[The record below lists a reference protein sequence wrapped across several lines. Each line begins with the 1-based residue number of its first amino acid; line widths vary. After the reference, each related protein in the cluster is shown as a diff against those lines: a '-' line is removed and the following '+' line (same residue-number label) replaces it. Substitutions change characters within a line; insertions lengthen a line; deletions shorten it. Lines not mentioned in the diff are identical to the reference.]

1 MMTEL
6 AKRITFAVPAA
17 ALFLFLVWMGG
28 WYVTGLIILITFF
41 TIYEC
46 ITIFSSGKMQVDGFF
61 PFTFGLWILLSPQL
75 PHALPIGI
83 TIFVTFV
90 IIQLLKKSDHT
101 LSLLSTTLFSGFYA
115 PVGFLTFLI
124 IRGTG
129 SSMDGFLLVLAL
141 LLAVWG
147 NDIFAY
153 FGGKWL
159 GKHLL
164 VPDISPKKT
173 WEGFWFG
180 FAGALAGICIPLFI
194 LPYPFPLTFLQVLPI
209 VLIVSIFGPLGDL
222 TASQLKRE
230 AGLKDASHLLPG
242 HGGFLDR
249 FDALILA
256 TPGVFIYLLLLQVL
270 GYVAI

>member
-1 MMTEL
+1 MTEL

-28 WYVTGLIILITFF
+28 WYVKGLIILVTFF

-46 ITIFSSGKMQVDGFF
+46 ITIFSSGKKQVDGFF
-61 PFTFGLWILLSPQL
+61 PFTFGLWILLSPEL

-101 LSLLSTTLFSGFYA
+101 LSLLSTTLFCGFYA
-115 PVGFLTFLI
+115 PIGFLTFLV
-124 IRGTG
+124 IRNTG

-147 NDIFAY
+147 NDVFAY

-173 WEGFWFG
+173 WEGFWSG
-180 FAGALAGICIPLFI
+180 FAGALVGISIPLFL
-194 LPYPFPLTFLQVLPI
+194 LPYPFPLTFLQALPV

-222 TASQLKRE
+222 TASKLKRE

-256 TPGVFIYLLLLQVL
+256 APGVFIYLLLLQEL
-270 GYVAI
+270 GYVTL